1 MSRGGLM
8 RFGAVALMWGS
19 TYFWIKMA
27 LGGMNPTQFSLVR
40 VAIGAVA
47 MLAIVVLTGA
57 ALPRRPGVWLRLLLV
72 AFLVNALP
80 VLLVQIV
87 PDATGE
93 DVGVVSVFNA
103 SVPLWALLLAP
114 LLRER
119 AAGGRT
125 VAGVLIGFA
134 GVLLMFPPW
143 EQVSRWFT
151 WSSLINFVAAVAYGY
166 ALFYM
171 VRVMREEN
179 MRPLVL
185 SATQAL
191 FGVAWAALTL
201 TWQDWG
207 PAPTWSSEVL
217 IALAVLG
224 ILNTAVVFTIFVRMV
239 RDDGPVLSST
249 VLYLVPVV
257 LLLGSVWLED
267 APLTALQVVG
277 MLVAAVG
284 VLVARLGA
292 GTDRPAGPAKP
303 ADVDAEAA
311 GPDAPARPVTP
322 AGSRP
327 SGSVSRTAAHRRAI

>member
-57 ALPRRPGVWLRLLLV
+57 ALPRRPGVWLRLLLI

-80 VLLVQIV
+80 VLLVQLV

-114 LLRER
+114 VLRER
-119 AAGGRT
+119 AGGGRT
-125 VAGVLIGFA
+125 VAGVLIGFV

-185 SATQAL
+185 SASQAL

-224 ILNTAVVFTIFVRMV
+224 ILNTAVVFTFFVRMV

-277 MLVAAVG
+277 MVVAAAG
-284 VLVARLGA
+284 VLVARLA
-292 GTDRPAGPAKP
+292 PTPTD
-303 ADVDAEAA
+303 
-311 GPDAPARPVTP
+311 PDAGAPAPDARTDTPARPVTP
-322 AGSRP
+322 VTGRP
-327 SGSVSRTAAHRRAI
+327 AGSVSRTAAHRRAG

>member
-1 MSRGGLM
+1 M

-27 LGGMNPTQFSLVR
+27 LGGMNPTQFSLIR
-40 VAIGAVA
+40 VAVGAAA
-47 MLAIVVLTGA
+47 MLAIVALTA
-57 ALPRRPGVWLRLLLV
+57 SALPRRPQVWLRLLLIS
-72 AFLVNALP
+72 FLVNALP
-80 VLLVQIV
+80 VLLVQLV

-114 LLRER
+114 LLRQR
-119 AAGGRT
+119 VGGGRLA
-125 VAGVLIGFA
+125 AGVLVGFV

-143 EQVSRWFT
+143 EEIGRWFT

-171 VRVMREEN
+171 VRVMRDEG

-185 SATQAL
+185 SASQAL
-191 FGVAWAALTL
+191 FGVGWAALTL

-207 PAPTWSSEVL
+207 PAPTWSTEVL

-224 ILNTAVVFTIFVRMV
+224 ILNTAVVFTFFVRMV
-239 RDDGPVLSST
+239 RDEGPVLSST

-267 APLTALQVVG
+267 TPVTGLQVAG
-277 MLVAAVG
+277 MVVAVLG
-284 VLVARLGA
+284 VLLARWPGGSPATVDPAVASA
-292 GTDRPAGPAKP
+292 GLTPASG
-303 ADVDAEAA
+303 DAVASAAA
-311 GPDAPARPVTP
+311 GEPR
-322 AGSRP
+322 
-327 SGSVSRTAAHRRAI
+327 RRAA